1 MSDAFRF
8 FTPIKVR
15 FIETD
20 AQGHVNFAHYLAYF
34 DVGLTEYLH
43 ALGYS
48 YSDMLAE
55 GVDMVYVR
63 SDCEYRAPAYFEDM
77 LNIYVRAE
85 RIGNTSVTYAFQAVK
100 AATGEV
106 AATGHIVTV
115 TIDRVSKQPI
125 RVPDRLREAISDG
138 GRRPG
143 DG

>member
-1 MSDAFRF
+1 MSDEFHF
-8 FTPIKVR
+8 FAPIKVR

-34 DVGLTEYLH
+34 DFGLTEYLH

-48 YSDMLAE
+48 YGDMLAD

-63 SDCEYRAPAYFEDM
+63 SDCEYKARAYFEDV

-85 RIGNTSVTYAFQAVK
+85 RIGNTSVTYAFRAVK

-106 AATGHIVTV
+106 VATGHIVTV

-125 RVPDRLREAISDG
+125 RVPDRLREAIAHYATA
-138 GRRPG
+138 
-143 DG
+143 